1 MSALAVTSTSTTP
14 PPNSDAVVFGQALA
28 SIRAMTKQRWFD
40 RTFALGL
47 RPEAAPELLGRLRR
61 APERLAKAVGGLK
74 PETLTHRPEGKWSI
88 QENAGH
94 LSDLESLWEQRLDD
108 YDKGATDLHP
118 TDLENRKTHEA
129 NHNNRSISDIVS
141 EFSEVRGRIVKRLA
155 RMSPAELAR
164 TALHPRLQQ
173 PMSVVD
179 LCFFVAEHDDHHL
192 RTIEELITARA
203 DN

>member
-1 MSALAVTSTSTTP
+1 
-14 PPNSDAVVFGQALA
+14 
-28 SIRAMTKQRWFD
+28 MTKQRWFD

-47 RPEAAPELLGRLRR
+47 DPEAAPELLERLRL

-74 PETLTHRPEGKWSI
+74 PATLTRRQEGKWSI

-108 YDKGATDLHP
+108 YDKNATDLHP
-118 TDLENRKTHEA
+118 ADLENRKTHEA
-129 NHNNRSISDIVS
+129 NHNNRPIADILS
-141 EFSEVRGRIVKRLA
+141 EFSDVRGRIVERLT
-155 RMSPAELAR
+155 RMTPAELAR

-192 RTIEELITARA
+192 GTIRELRTLLAER
-203 DN
+203 